1 MVLLICRVLQ
11 FFVMRGGGLC
21 RSCHLGGGICPGS
34 FFQEDCVQGYFV
46 RRDFVRMPTECAKL
60 YGLRC
65 ISENGAWLAFNS
77 INFMFTNELNYANYI
92 LYYYV

>member
-1 MVLLICRVLQ
+1 
-11 FFVMRGGGLC
+11 
-21 RSCHLGGGICPGS
+21 
-34 FFQEDCVQGYFV
+34 
-46 RRDFVRMPTECAKL
+46 MPTECAKL
-60 YGLRC
+60 YGLMC